1 MNLSRRHFIRLAG
14 GAVAIATT
22 RERATGMTRGA
33 MSAKAGALY
42 GAAEGNPL
50 RIPPTFSG
58 DTLTAA
64 ATRLKIWPDVET
76 DVWTYNGTYPGP
88 TIRVRRGDTFSVKL
102 VNELAEPTITHWH
115 GLIVPH
121 KVDGHPMDAIA
132 SGETFDYSFTVDQRA
147 ATCWY
152 HPHPHTRTGAQVY
165 MGLAGLFII
174 EDDEE
179 QALGLPDG
187 EFDVP
192 LVIADRRAVASH
204 QFTYELV
211 GDDHTDGYLGDTLL
225 VNGTPDPYLDVVPGM
240 YRFRI
245 LNGSNARILTLGFGD
260 GRPIRLIA
268 TDGGLLDKPY
278 DVPLLS
284 LAPAERAEILV
295 DFSGDLGSSVVLKSV
310 RTTASVGDPPPQGVE
325 MNVIRFDV
333 AGESTKQ
340 FQVPE
345 QLSTIVRYDPNDAV
359 GERQWEMGI
368 YHPNPE
374 IREHLINGLTY
385 DMQRIDAQV
394 PLGDLEIWTFKNTS
408 FLPHPMHVHG
418 TQFQVLDRAGNPK
431 LVPQDSG
438 WKDTVLVPPSQKLR
452 ILIRMTPHTGV
463 YLVHCHNLEHEDH
476 GMMSNFEVVEKT
488 TGVDDMIPSDPM
500 NLDLR

>member
-1 MNLSRRHFIRLAG
+1 MSGGAAAGIAATRALAEGVTGRMPTVGGGSRRI
-14 GAVAIATT
+14 AVA
-22 RERATGMTRGA
+22 
-33 MSAKAGALY
+33 
-42 GAAEGNPL
+42 GNPL

-64 ATRLKIWPDVET
+64 VTRQNIWSDVET
-76 DVWTYNGTYPGP
+76 DVWTYNGSYPGP
-88 TIRVRRGDTFSVKL
+88 TIRVNRGDTFTVKL
-102 VNELAEPTITHWH
+102 VNNLTEPTITHWH

-121 KVDGHPMDAIA
+121 KVDGHPMDAIDP
-132 SGETFDYSFTVDQRA
+132 GETFDYSFTVDQCA

-152 HPHPHTRTGAQVY
+152 HPHPHTRTGPQVY
-165 MGLAGLFII
+165 MGLSGLFII

-179 QALGLPDG
+179 RALGLPDG

-192 LVIADRRAVASH
+192 LVIADRRAVGSH
-204 QFTYELV
+204 QFAYELV

-225 VNGTPDPYLDVVPGM
+225 VNGTPDPYLDVVPGL

-245 LNGSNARILTLGFGD
+245 LNASNARILTLGFED
-260 GRPIRLIA
+260 GRLIRLIG
-268 TDGGLLDKPY
+268 TDGGLLDRPY
-278 DVPLLS
+278 DVSLVS
-284 LAPAERAEILV
+284 LAPAERVEIIV
-295 DFSGDLGSSVVLKSV
+295 DFSGDLGSSVVLKSI

-325 MNVIRFDV
+325 MQVIRFDV
-333 AGESTKQ
+333 VGESTKQ

-345 QLSTIVRYDPNDAV
+345 QLSTIVRYDSSEAV

-418 TQFQVLDRAGNPK
+418 TQFQILDRAGNTK
-431 LVPQDSG
+431 LVPQDMG

-452 ILIRMTPHTGV
+452 ILVRMTPHTGV

-488 TGVDDMIPSDPM
+488 TGVEDTDRSKTLNI
-500 NLDLR
+500 DLR